1 MRHVLACLVAAAL
14 ATAADPLPPGVI
26 ASVNGAPITAAQ
38 LGREM
43 LRREGTDALLNWMQG
58 HLEKLDWDEIADE
71 TVILQVAGHQLR
83 KRELAEMLSRE
94 KGAKVREQLIDIA
107 IVEQA
112 LAKAGVVLDD
122 AAMAAE
128 FRLMERDFHRR
139 MAEKGQG
146 HIDFASWL
154 KVKEKM
160 DVHAFLAQP
169 AVRML
174 AGVHEL
180 VRREI
185 RQEFDDAKLQAM
197 LDADRPRWDQ
207 RAGVDLSTIFMPWKR
222 SESGAVTPEEQARLQ
237 SVANIIH
244 RQLVTKEV
252 TFAKAWDAFA
262 KAWDSYG
269 PNGRIGWVA
278 PDGTR
283 EDPSLRRIPQPL
295 IERALAANGP
305 YPVLL
310 PPHVHAAG
318 IDIVLVHAKR
328 PARRVELTDIRERLI
343 QDLAERDLETRT
355 KAVIARLRRD
365 ADVRYGSLP
374 GTGR

>member
-1 MRHVLACLVAAAL
+1 MRFAIACLAAAAL
-14 ATAADPLPPGVI
+14 ASAADPLPPGVV
-26 ASVNGAPITAAQ
+26 ARVNGASITAAQ

-71 TVILQVAGHQLR
+71 AVILQVAGHQLR
-83 KRELAEMLSRE
+83 KRELAEMLARE

-112 LAKAGVVLDD
+112 LAKAGIVLDD
-122 AAMAAE
+122 AAMGAE
-128 FRLMERDFHRR
+128 YRLMERDFHRR
-139 MAEKGQG
+139 MTDKGQG

-154 KVKEKM
+154 RVKEKM
-160 DVHAFLAQP
+160 EVQAFLAQP

-180 VRREI
+180 VRREV
-185 RQEFDDAKLQAM
+185 RQEHDDAKLQAM
-197 LDADRPRWDQ
+197 LDADRARWDQ
-207 RAGVDLSTIFMPWKR
+207 RAGVDLSIIFMPWKR
-222 SESGAVTPEEQARLQ
+222 DAAGAVTPEEQARLQ

-244 RQLVTKEV
+244 RQLVTREV

-262 KAWDSYG
+262 KAWDTYG
-269 PNGRIGWVA
+269 ADGRIGWVA
-278 PDGTR
+278 GDGAR
-283 EDPSLRRIPQPL
+283 EDPGLRRIPLPVV
-295 IERALAANGP
+295 ERALAARGP

-318 IDIVLVHAKR
+318 IDIALVHGKR
-328 PARRVELTDIRERLI
+328 PARRVELAEVRERMI
-343 QDLAERDLETRT
+343 QELAERDLEART
-355 KAVIARLRRD
+355 KAVIARLRRE
-365 ADVRYGSLP
+365 ADVQYGSLA
-374 GTGR
+374 GAAR